1 MIFRVVG
8 GKPGTASAVQLFVAE
23 TAKDSLGNN
32 QIQPDSDLT
41 GDQRPKKASTRN
53 RGKISGDLRQDR
65 VFWRNANGS
74 FGKTATPTKNA
85 SVRAPVAKLDEL
97 QVKRRGKAFLFM

>member
-41 GDQRPKKASTRN
+41 GDQKGFKVETVKDIGRFEA
-53 RGKISGDLRQDR
+53 GSGFLAKRQRQLRQNSD
-65 VFWRNANGS
+65 AD
-74 FGKTATPTKNA
+74 K
-85 SVRAPVAKLDEL
+85 
-97 QVKRRGKAFLFM
+97 KRFSTSAGR

>member
-41 GDQRPKKASTRN
+41 GDRRPKKTSTST
-53 RGKISGDLRQDR
+53 GKDIGRFEAGSGFLAKRQRQLRQNSD
-65 VFWRNANGS
+65 AD
-74 FGKTATPTKNA
+74 K
-85 SVRAPVAKLDEL
+85 
-97 QVKRRGKAFLFM
+97 KRFSTSAGR

>member
-32 QIQPDSDLT
+32 SIQPDSDLT
-41 GDQRPKKASTRN
+41 GDQKPKKGGN
-53 RGKISGDLRQDR
+53 KEPGKDIGRFEAGSGFLAKRQQQLRQNSD
-65 VFWRNANGS
+65 AD
-74 FGKTATPTKNA
+74 K
-85 SVRAPVAKLDEL
+85 
-97 QVKRRGKAFLFM
+97 KRFSTSAGR

>member
-41 GDQRPKKASTRN
+41 VDQRPKKASTRN
-53 RGKISGDLRQDR
+53 LES
-65 VFWRNANGS
+65 
-74 FGKTATPTKNA
+74 
-85 SVRAPVAKLDEL
+85 
-97 QVKRRGKAFLFM
+97 

>member
-41 GDQRPKKASTRN
+41 EDQKRLQ
-53 RGKISGDLRQDR
+53 RGTGERYREI
-65 VFWRNANGS
+65 
-74 FGKTATPTKNA
+74 
-85 SVRAPVAKLDEL
+85 
-97 QVKRRGKAFLFM
+97 